1 MSNSKD
7 SVTNLLL
14 IKRAKRRLVGAII
27 ILIILFSLS
36 IFFVK
41 TKTKTETIK
50 SNPKISFLETTQ
62 QYAASENVI
71 SKFESTNS
79 PVKEELTIEHNFSKK
94 KGFTVQLGIF
104 SDEINMKRVKDQVN
118 SMGYKTNTQAVKIND
133 EVKIRLTTEFF
144 SNEKQARLILQE
156 IKKANLSG
164 FIRKHP

>member
-41 TKTKTETIK
+41 TKTEAMK

-71 SKFESTNS
+71 SKFESAHS
-79 PVKEELTIEHNFSKK
+79 PAKEEQTTEHNSSKK

-118 SMGYKTNTQAVKIND
+118 LMGYKTNTEAIKIDD

>member
-7 SVTNLLL
+7 SVSNLLL

-41 TKTKTETIK
+41 TKTEAIK

-62 QYAASENVI
+62 QYAASENLTT
-71 SKFESTNS
+71 KAESEHS
-79 PVKEELTIEHNFSKK
+79 PEKEELTIEHNSSKK

-104 SDEINMKRVKDQVN
+104 SDEINMKRVKNKVN
-118 SMGYKTNTQAVKIND
+118 SMGYKTNIQSIKIDD

-144 SNEKQARLILQE
+144 SKEKQARLILQE

>member
-7 SVTNLLL
+7 SVSNLLL

-41 TKTKTETIK
+41 TKTEAIK
-50 SNPKISFLETTQ
+50 SNPKISFLEITQ
-62 QYAASENVI
+62 QFSTSRKILIEEVSS
-71 SKFESTNS
+71 SKQPKMERDVDQRS
-79 PVKEELTIEHNFSKK
+79 LKK

-118 SMGYKTNTQAVKIND
+118 SMGYKTNTQVIKIDD

>member
-41 TKTKTETIK
+41 TKTEAMK

-62 QYAASENVI
+62 QYAAPKNLI
-71 SKFESTNS
+71 SKPERAYS
-79 PVKEELTIEHNFSKK
+79 PLKKELSIEHNSSKK
-94 KGFTVQLGIF
+94 KGFTLQLGIF
-104 SDEINMKRVKDQVN
+104 SDEINMKRVKDELIQWA
-118 SMGYKTNTQAVKIND
+118 T
-133 EVKIRLTTEFF
+133 
-144 SNEKQARLILQE
+144 KQIHKQ
-156 IKKANLSG
+156 
-164 FIRKHP
+164 

>member
-7 SVTNLLL
+7 SVSNLLL

-41 TKTKTETIK
+41 TKTEAIK

-62 QYAASENVI
+62 QNDNPKKIVTEVVTAI
-71 SKFESTNS
+71 
-79 PVKEELTIEHNFSKK
+79 PPQKEELIIEHSSLKK

-104 SDEINMKRVKDQVN
+104 SDEINMEKVKDQVN
-118 SMGYKTNTQAVKIND
+118 SMGYETNTQAIKMDD

-144 SNEKQARLILQE
+144 SNEKEARVILQE

-164 FIRKHP
+164 FIRKLP

>member
-7 SVTNLLL
+7 SVSNQLL
-14 IKRAKRRLVGAII
+14 IKRSKRRLVGAII

-41 TKTKTETIK
+41 TKTEAIK

-62 QYAASENVI
+62 QYAASENLTT
-71 SKFESTNS
+71 KAESEHS
-79 PVKEELTIEHNFSKK
+79 PEKEELTIEHNSSKK

-104 SDEINMKRVKDQVN
+104 SDEINMKRVKNQVN
-118 SMGYKTNTQAVKIND
+118 SMGYKTNIQAIKIDD

-144 SNEKQARLILQE
+144 SKEKQARLILQE

>member
-1 MSNSKD
+1 M
-7 SVTNLLL
+7 
-14 IKRAKRRLVGAII
+14 GAII

-41 TKTKTETIK
+41 TKTEAIK

-79 PVKEELTIEHNFSKK
+79 PVKEELTIEHNSSKK

-104 SDEINMKRVKDQVN
+104 SDEINMNKVKDQVN
-118 SMGYKTNTQAVKIND
+118 SMGYKTNTQAIKMD
-133 EVKIRLTTEFF
+133 DGVKIRLTTEFF
-144 SNEKQARLILQE
+144 SNEKQARVILQE
-156 IKKANLSG
+156 IKKANLPG
-164 FIRKHP
+164 FIRKLP

>member
-7 SVTNLLL
+7 SVTNLHH

-41 TKTKTETIK
+41 TKTEAMK

-79 PVKEELTIEHNFSKK
+79 PVKEELTIEHNSSKK

-104 SDEINMKRVKDQVN
+104 SDEKNMKRVKDQVN
-118 SMGYKTNTQAVKIND
+118 SMGYKTNTQAIKMD
-133 EVKIRLTTEFF
+133 DGVKIRLTTEFF
-144 SNEKQARLILQE
+144 SNEKQARVILQE
-156 IKKANLSG
+156 IKKANLPG
-164 FIRKHP
+164 FIRKLP

>member
-7 SVTNLLL
+7 SVSNLLL

-41 TKTKTETIK
+41 TKTEAMK
-50 SNPKISFLETTQ
+50 SNPKISFLETSK
-62 QYAASENVI
+62 QYAASENLI
-71 SKFESTNS
+71 SKLESAHS
-79 PVKEELTIEHNFSKK
+79 PAREELTIEHNSSKK

-118 SMGYKTNTQAVKIND
+118 SMGYKTNIQAIKIDD

>member
-7 SVTNLLL
+7 SVSNHLL

-41 TKTKTETIK
+41 TKTETIK

-62 QYAASENVI
+62 QFSTSRKILIEEVSS
-71 SKFESTNS
+71 SKQPKMERDVDQRS
-79 PVKEELTIEHNFSKK
+79 LKK

-104 SDEINMKRVKDQVN
+104 SDEINMNKVKDQVN
-118 SMGYKTNTQAVKIND
+118 SMGYKTNTQAIKMD
-133 EVKIRLTTEFF
+133 DGVKIRLTTEFF
-144 SNEKQARLILQE
+144 SNEKQARVILQE
-156 IKKANLSG
+156 IKKANLPG
-164 FIRKHP
+164 FIRKLP

>member
-7 SVTNLLL
+7 SVSNLLL

-27 ILIILFSLS
+27 ILIILLSLS

-41 TKTKTETIK
+41 NKTEAMK
-50 SNPKISFLETTQ
+50 SNLKISFLETTQ
-62 QYAASENVI
+62 LHTASENI
-71 SKFESTNS
+71 ITKAESANS
-79 PVKEELTIEHNFSKK
+79 PEKEELTIEYNSSKK

-118 SMGYKTNTQAVKIND
+118 SMGYKTNTQAIKIDD

>member
-41 TKTKTETIK
+41 TKTEAIK
-50 SNPKISFLETTQ
+50 SNPKISTSKKILIEEVSSSVQ
-62 QYAASENVI
+62 EN
-71 SKFESTNS
+71 
-79 PVKEELTIEHNFSKK
+79 KERDIYQRSLKK
-94 KGFTVQLGIF
+94 KGFTVQLGVF
-104 SDEINMKRVKDQVN
+104 TDEINMMKVKDQIN
-118 SMGYKTNTQAVKIND
+118 SMGYKTNTQIIKMD
-133 EVKIRLTTEFF
+133 GRDKIRLTTEFF

-156 IKKANLSG
+156 IKKSNLSG
-164 FIRKHP
+164 FVRKLP

>member
-7 SVTNLLL
+7 SVSNQLL

-41 TKTKTETIK
+41 TKTEAIK

-71 SKFESTNS
+71 SKSESAQS
-79 PVKEELTIEHNFSKK
+79 PEKKELTIEHNSSKK

-118 SMGYKTNTQAVKIND
+118 AMGYKTNTQAIKIDD

>member
-7 SVTNLLL
+7 SVSNLLL

-41 TKTKTETIK
+41 TKTEAMK

-62 QYAASENVI
+62 QYAASENLTT
-71 SKFESTNS
+71 KAESEHS
-79 PVKEELTIEHNFSKK
+79 PEKEELTIEHNSSKK

-104 SDEINMKRVKDQVN
+104 SDEINMKRVKNKVN
-118 SMGYKTNTQAVKIND
+118 SMGYKTNIQSIKIDD

-144 SNEKQARLILQE
+144 SKEKQARLILQE

>member
-7 SVTNLLL
+7 SVSNLLL

-41 TKTKTETIK
+41 TKTEAMK

-62 QYAASENVI
+62 QYAASKNLI
-71 SKFESTNS
+71 SKPERAHSL
-79 PVKEELTIEHNFSKK
+79 VKEELSIEHNSLKK

-104 SDEINMKRVKDQVN
+104 SDEKNMKRVKDQVN
-118 SMGYKTNTQAVKIND
+118 LMGYKTNTQAIKIDD

>member
-41 TKTKTETIK
+41 TKTEAMK

-71 SKFESTNS
+71 SKLKVHS
-79 PVKEELTIEHNFSKK
+79 PVKEELTIEHNSSKK

-118 SMGYKTNTQAVKIND
+118 SMGYKTNTQAIKIDD

>member
-1 MSNSKD
+1 M
-7 SVTNLLL
+7 
-14 IKRAKRRLVGAII
+14 
-27 ILIILFSLS
+27 
-36 IFFVK
+36 
-41 TKTKTETIK
+41 K

-62 QYAASENVI
+62 QYATSEKVI
-71 SKFESTNS
+71 SKLESAHS
-79 PVKEELTIEHNFSKK
+79 PVKEELTIKHNSSKK

-118 SMGYKTNTQAVKIND
+118 AMGYKTNTQAIKIDD
-133 EVKIRLTTEFF
+133 EVKIRLTTDFF

>member
-7 SVTNLLL
+7 SVSNLLL

-41 TKTKTETIK
+41 TKTEAIK
-50 SNPKISFLETTQ
+50 SNPKISFLEITQ
-62 QYAASENVI
+62 QFSTSRKILIEEVSS
-71 SKFESTNS
+71 SKQPKMERDVDQRS
-79 PVKEELTIEHNFSKK
+79 LKK

-118 SMGYKTNTQAVKIND
+118 AMGYKTNTQAIKIDD
-133 EVKIRLTTEFF
+133 EVKIRLTTDFF

>member
-41 TKTKTETIK
+41 TKTEAMK

-62 QYAASENVI
+62 QYAVSENVI

-79 PVKEELTIEHNFSKK
+79 PAKEELTIEHNSSKK
-94 KGFTVQLGIF
+94 KRLYSSV
-104 SDEINMKRVKDQVN
+104 SD
-118 SMGYKTNTQAVKIND
+118 
-133 EVKIRLTTEFF
+133 FF
-144 SNEKQARLILQE
+144 LLIKYE
-156 IKKANLSG
+156 NIYGSS
-164 FIRKHP
+164 

>member
-41 TKTKTETIK
+41 TKTEAIK

-62 QYAASENVI
+62 QYAASENLTT
-71 SKFESTNS
+71 KAESEHS
-79 PVKEELTIEHNFSKK
+79 PEKEELTIEHNSSKK

-104 SDEINMKRVKDQVN
+104 SDEINMKRVKNKVN
-118 SMGYKTNTQAVKIND
+118 SMGYKTNIQSIKIDD

-144 SNEKQARLILQE
+144 SKEKQARLILQE

>member
-7 SVTNLLL
+7 SVSNFFL

-41 TKTKTETIK
+41 TKSEAIK

-62 QYAASENVI
+62 QNANYKIIVTEDVNAIV
-71 SKFESTNS
+71 
-79 PVKEELTIEHNFSKK
+79 PQKEEITSEHISLKK

-104 SDEINMKRVKDQVN
+104 SDEINMKKVKDQVN
-118 SMGYKTNTQAVKIND
+118 LMGYKTNTQAIKMDD

-144 SNEKQARLILQE
+144 SNEKQARVILQE

-164 FIRKHP
+164 FIRKLP

>member
-41 TKTKTETIK
+41 TKTQTIK

-71 SKFESTNS
+71 GKLESAHS
-79 PVKEELTIEHNFSKK
+79 PIKDELIIEHNSSKK

-104 SDEINMKRVKDQVN
+104 SDEINMKKVKDQVN
-118 SMGYKTNTQAVKIND
+118 SMGYKTNTQAIKIDD
-133 EVKIRLTTEFF
+133 ELKIRLTTEFF